1 MNLRPYLKYLT
12 TVFVVVIIGLL
23 MFFAYKQAVK
33 KFEVVTNPVN
43 GNQAQNGNG
52 DDNGVVVEPTADEEA
67 LLSNLKLPEG
77 FNISVFAKQLGKVR
91 VMAFDSNGTMYVS
104 ITDQGKVM
112 VLQDKNKDG
121 KADLNLAILSGLN
134 QPHGLTVFCPIDFP
148 SCYLYVAETDSVSRW
163 ELDIDN
169 FKLGPREKLFD
180 LPGGG
185 GHYTRTIKLI
195 NYEGEVKLLTSIG
208 SSCNVCKEA
217 DSNRATIMISDND
230 GENLRKFATG
240 LRNSVFM
247 TQDTRSGRIY
257 ATEMGRDSLGD
268 EVPPEE
274 INVIEFGKFYGWPY
288 CYDDN
293 ILDRSFSTSK
303 EADDACAS
311 ATSPFV
317 KMQAHSAPLG
327 IALIENSVFGDKL
340 NNNLLVAFHGSWNRT
355 VPTGYKVISIPVD
368 ENGNA
373 GQPIDFISGWLTNDG
388 TVVDRPVDIKTWDN
402 VMYITGD
409 KEGIVYR
416 VTYSSQ

>member
-1 MNLRPYLKYLT
+1 MNLRPYLKYVIAVLI
-12 TVFVVVIIGLL
+12 VIIVVVL
-23 MFFAYKQAVK
+23 MVFAYKQAISK
-33 KFEVVTNPVN
+33 LEVVNNPIN
-43 GNQAQNGNG
+43 GNQTQNGK
-52 DDNGVVVEPTADEEA
+52 DDGNTVVVQPTADEEA

-77 FNISVFAKQLGKVR
+77 FSISVFAKQLGKAR

-104 ITDQGKVM
+104 ITDQGKIM

-121 KADLNLAILSGLN
+121 RADVNLAILSGLN
-134 QPHGLTVFCPIDFP
+134 QPHGLTVFCPVDFP
-148 SCYLYVAETDSVSRW
+148 KCYLYVAETNLVSRW
-163 ELDIDN
+163 ELDIDT
-169 FKLGPREKLFD
+169 FKLGSQEKLYD
-180 LPGGG
+180 LSSGG

-195 NYEGEVKLLTSIG
+195 NYEGDIKLLTSIG
-208 SSCNVCKEA
+208 STCNVCNES

-230 GENLRKFATG
+230 GDNLKRFATG

-247 TQDTRSGRIY
+247 TQDTRTGRIY

-268 EVPPEE
+268 DVPPEE

-288 CYDDN
+288 CYGDN
-293 ILDRSFSTSK
+293 ILDRSFSISK
-303 EADDACAS
+303 EAGDACAG
-311 ATSPFV
+311 ATRPFV

-327 IALIENSVFGDKL
+327 IELIENANFGEQL

-355 VPTGYKVISIPVD
+355 VPTGYKVIRVPLD

-373 GQPIDFISGWLTNDG
+373 GQPTDFITGWLTNNG
-388 TVVDRPVDIKTWDN
+388 TVVDRPVDIKTWDD

-416 VTYSSQ
+416 VTYSTK